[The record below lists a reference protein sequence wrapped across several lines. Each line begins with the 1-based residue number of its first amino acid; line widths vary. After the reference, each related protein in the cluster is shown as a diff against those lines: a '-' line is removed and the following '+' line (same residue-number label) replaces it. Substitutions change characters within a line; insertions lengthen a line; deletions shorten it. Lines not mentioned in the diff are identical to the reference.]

1 MSEFLGAISKEQWEA
16 FQGYGYF
23 ALVCFMVVVLYA
35 YWFHLYRSEKK
46 GRRDYEKYAKLA
58 LDDEINDKVLEQRS
72 K

>member
-1 MSEFLGAISKEQWEA
+1 MFEFLSSITKEQWET

-46 GRRDYEKYAKLA
+46 GKRDYEKYAKLA
-58 LDDEINDKVLEQRS
+58 LDDEIDDKVLEQRS